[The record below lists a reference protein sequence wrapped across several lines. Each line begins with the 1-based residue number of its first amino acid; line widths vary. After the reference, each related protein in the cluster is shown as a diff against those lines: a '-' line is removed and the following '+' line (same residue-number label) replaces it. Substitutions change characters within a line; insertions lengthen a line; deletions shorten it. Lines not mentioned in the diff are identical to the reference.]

1 MNREI
6 CNSLYESESQTG
18 IFWVF
23 NEMTQHTKKGAEL
36 RGTGP
41 GGEATLWYWWWWEA
55 GAHQSIRESSTSQ
68 GSIKDHYISEDR
80 ELGHLADKT

>member
-1 MNREI
+1 
-6 CNSLYESESQTG
+6 
-18 IFWVF
+18 
-23 NEMTQHTKKGAEL
+23 MTQHTKKGAEL
-36 RGTGP
+36 RGTGL
-41 GGEATLWYWWWWEA
+41 GGEATPWYWWWWEA